1 MNTVGIT
8 FLEPELEREI
18 AGVVVR
24 TTWLVR
30 DDADKD
36 DVRRVFAR
44 LARLKSRR
52 NPIDIYRNEYR
63 INLGVFL

>member
-1 MNTVGIT
+1 MNTAGNTVM
-8 FLEPELEREI
+8 EPEPEREI

-24 TTWLVR
+24 TTRLVR
-30 DDADKD
+30 DGADKD

-52 NPIDIYRNEYR
+52 NPIDIYRIECR
-63 INLGVFL
+63 INLGTFL

>member
-1 MNTVGIT
+1 MNTAGIT
-8 FLEPELEREI
+8 FLEPELEREV
-18 AGVVVR
+18 AGAVVG
-24 TTWLVR
+24 TTRLVR
-30 DDADKD
+30 DGGDKV

-52 NPIDIYRNEYR
+52 NPIYIYRIECR